1 MPLRLCTDHG
11 HPVDPGPDIKLFK
24 SLQARFAMKGW
35 AFDPLHGDKLLLQR
49 WGMTRVLQDLDEAE
63 RVLVQIGGAA

>member
-1 MPLRLCTDHG
+1 MSLRLCTEQG
-11 HPVDPGPDIKLFK
+11 SPVNSGPDIKLFK

-35 AFDPLHGDKLLLQR
+35 ALDPLHGDKLLLQR
-49 WGMTRVLQDLDEAE
+49 WGMTRVLQDLDEAQ